1 MTPDAQL
8 RRDCRLVVDRLA
20 PHGAVQIEVDQGWV
34 ALRGAVTRAVDRWKV
49 EEAVSRVAGVVGTT
63 AQLRVLATH

>member
-1 MTPDAQL
+1 MTQDAQL
-8 RRDCRLVVDRLA
+8 RRDCQQVVDRLV
-20 PHGAVQIEVDQGWV
+20 PHGAVQIQVDQGWV
-34 ALRGAVTRAVDRWKV
+34 ALRGGVTRAVDRGKV